1 MHSMERVYLVIL
13 WKELICL
20 IKVILYHPGQYAI
33 LKDETYKVCEST
45 YGLFEILSYREDF
58 PFRDE
63 ASVSFLKRR
72 NVHFLSDS
80 DRYTVYSGGIDNFF
94 PITTL
99 NRCEQEGLILIYNS
113 LRGIY
118 THASHLDDL
127 VINALKKL
135 DIDILLAVC
144 VDEDYVYG
152 ILSAVKDFEAVNFD
166 YGENL
171 FAFCRKFDYD
181 WKRDLP
187 DIAKCIGYKYDKY
200 VPLTYY
206 SQWFEAGVMCNKKIL
221 ASAAVYDREFFSR
234 RLAIMLIDFMK
245 DDSVKLSKVNSIK
258 NPDLRLI
265 LDELPPVAD
274 DVKRTYFLVIDVDET
289 IRSASEI
296 VEECVLGGWINKE
309 YVELFDTINALQ
321 LFKALIPDILRR
333 EMILCG

>member
-1 MHSMERVYLVIL
+1 MF
-13 WKELICL
+13 
-20 IKVILYHPGQYAI
+20 KVILYHPGQYAI

-45 YGLFEILSYREDF
+45 YRSFEILSYKEEF

-72 NVHFLSDS
+72 NVRFLSDS
-80 DRYTVYSGGIDNFF
+80 DRYTVCSGGVDNFF

-99 NRCEQEGLILIYNS
+99 NRCEQEGLILIHNS
-113 LRGIY
+113 QKGVY
-118 THASHLDDL
+118 THATHLDDL
-127 VINALKKL
+127 GINALKKL

-144 VDEDYVYG
+144 VDEDYVFG
-152 ILSAVKDFEAVNFD
+152 ILSAVKDFEPVNFSFRSSLLD
-166 YGENL
+166 
-171 FAFCRKFDYD
+171 FCLKFEYD

-206 SQWFEAGVMCNKKIL
+206 SQWFEAGIICNKKIL
-221 ASAAVYDREFFSR
+221 VSAALYDREFFSR

-258 NPDLRLI
+258 NSDLRLI
-265 LDELPPVAD
+265 LDELPSVAD

-296 VEECVLGGWINKE
+296 VEKCVLGGWIYKD
-309 YVELFDTINALQ
+309 YVELVDTINALQ

>member
-1 MHSMERVYLVIL
+1 M
-13 WKELICL
+13 
-20 IKVILYHPGQYAI
+20 IKVILYHPGQYGVFS
-33 LKDETYKVCEST
+33 DDTYHVCEDV
-45 YGLFEILSYREDF
+45 YARFEMLVGDEEF

-63 ASVSFLKRR
+63 ASIAFLKKR
-72 NVHFLSDS
+72 NCSFIEG
-80 DRYTVYSGGIDNFF
+80 DRYAIRDGADIDRVF
-94 PITTL
+94 PITYI
-99 NRCEQEGLILIYNS
+99 NRCEQEGLILISNS
-113 LRGIY
+113 QRDIY
-118 THASHLDDL
+118 THTKHLDRL

-144 VDEDYVYG
+144 VDEDDVYG
-152 ILSAVKDFEAVNFD
+152 VLSAVKDFEAVNFD

-171 FAFCRKFDYD
+171 FTFCRKFDYD

-234 RLAIMLIDFMK
+234 RLAVMLIDFMK

-296 VEECVLGGWINKE
+296 VEKCVFGGWINKE

-333 EMILCG
+333 KMILCG

>member
-1 MHSMERVYLVIL
+1 MF
-13 WKELICL
+13 
-20 IKVILYHPGQYAI
+20 KVILYHPGQYGVFS
-33 LKDETYKVCEST
+33 DDTYHVCEDV
-45 YGLFEILSYREDF
+45 YARFEMLVGNEEF

-63 ASVSFLKRR
+63 ASIAFLKKR
-72 NVHFLSDS
+72 NCSFIEG
-80 DRYTVYSGGIDNFF
+80 DRYAIRDGADIDRVF
-94 PITTL
+94 PITYI
-99 NRCEQEGLILIYNS
+99 NRCEQEGLILISNS
-113 LRGIY
+113 QRGIY
-118 THASHLDDL
+118 THTKHLDRL

-144 VDEDYVYG
+144 VDEDDVYG

-171 FAFCRKFDYD
+171 FNFCRKFEYD

-187 DIAKCIGYKYDKY
+187 DIANWIGYKYGKY

-221 ASAAVYDREFFSR
+221 ASAALYDREFFSR
-234 RLAIMLIDFMK
+234 RLAVMLIDFMK

-258 NPDLRLI
+258 NSDLRLI
-265 LDELPPVAD
+265 LDELPSVAD

-289 IRSASEI
+289 IRSERDV
-296 VEECVLGGWINKE
+296 VESCVCGGWIYKD

>member
-1 MHSMERVYLVIL
+1 MERVYLVIL

-20 IKVILYHPGQYAI
+20 IKVILYHPGQYGVFS
-33 LKDETYKVCEST
+33 DDTYHVCEDV
-45 YGLFEILSYREDF
+45 YARFEMLVGNEEF

-63 ASVSFLKRR
+63 ASIAFLKKR
-72 NVHFLSDS
+72 NCSFIEG
-80 DRYTVYSGGIDNFF
+80 DRYAIRDGADIDRVF
-94 PITTL
+94 PITYI
-99 NRCEQEGLILIYNS
+99 NRCEQEGLILIHNS
-113 LRGIY
+113 QEGVY
-118 THASHLDDL
+118 THATHLDDL

-152 ILSAVKDFEAVNFD
+152 ILSVVKDFKPVNFSFRGSLLD
-166 YGENL
+166 
-171 FAFCRKFDYD
+171 FCLKFEYD

-206 SQWFEAGVMCNKKIL
+206 SQWFEVGVMCNKKIL

-265 LDELPPVAD
+265 SDELPSVAD

-296 VEECVLGGWINKE
+296 VEKCVFGGWIYKD

>member
-1 MHSMERVYLVIL
+1 MF
-13 WKELICL
+13 
-20 IKVILYHPGQYAI
+20 KVILYHPGQYGVFS
-33 LKDETYKVCEST
+33 DDTYHVCEDV
-45 YGLFEILSYREDF
+45 YARFEMLVGNEEF

-63 ASVSFLKRR
+63 ASIAFLKKR
-72 NVHFLSDS
+72 NCSFIEG
-80 DRYTVYSGGIDNFF
+80 DRYAIRDGNDINRVF
-94 PITTL
+94 PITYI
-99 NRCEQEGLILIYNS
+99 NRCEQEGLILISNS
-113 LRGIY
+113 QRGIY
-118 THASHLDDL
+118 THTKHLDRL

-144 VDEDYVYG
+144 VDEDNVDG

-171 FAFCRKFDYD
+171 FNFCRKFEYD

-187 DIAKCIGYKYDKY
+187 DIARWIGYKYGKY

-206 SQWFEAGVMCNKKIL
+206 SQWFEANVICNKKVL
-221 ASAAVYDREFFSR
+221 MSAAVYDREFFSR
-234 RLAIMLIDFMK
+234 RLAVMLIDFMK

-265 LDELPPVAD
+265 LDELPAIAD

-289 IRSASEI
+289 IRSERDV
-296 VEECVLGGWINKE
+296 VESCAFGGWIYKD

>member
-1 MHSMERVYLVIL
+1 M
-13 WKELICL
+13 
-20 IKVILYHPGQYAI
+20 IKVILYHPGQYGVFS
-33 LKDETYKVCEST
+33 DDTYHVCEDV
-45 YGLFEILSYREDF
+45 YARFEMLVGNEEF

-63 ASVSFLKRR
+63 ASIAFLKKR
-72 NVHFLSDS
+72 NCSFIEG
-80 DRYTVYSGGIDNFF
+80 DRYAIRNGADIDRVF
-94 PITTL
+94 PITYI
-99 NRCEQEGLILIYNS
+99 NRCEQEGLILISNS
-113 LRGIY
+113 QKGIY
-118 THASHLDDL
+118 THTKHLDRL

-152 ILSAVKDFEAVNFD
+152 ILSAVKDFEAVNFSFRGGLLD
-166 YGENL
+166 
-171 FAFCRKFDYD
+171 FCLKFEYD

-200 VPLTYY
+200 IPLTYY

-234 RLAIMLIDFMK
+234 RLAVMLIDFMK

-265 LDELPPVAD
+265 LDELPSVAD

-296 VEECVLGGWINKE
+296 VEKCVFGGWIYKD
-309 YVELFDTINALQ
+309 YVELFDTINTLQ

-333 EMILCG
+333 KMILCG

>member
-1 MHSMERVYLVIL
+1 MF
-13 WKELICL
+13 
-20 IKVILYHPGQYAI
+20 KVILYHPGQYAI

-72 NVHFLSDS
+72 NVRFLSDS
-80 DRYTVYSGGIDNFF
+80 DRYTVCSGGVDNFF

-99 NRCEQEGLILIYNS
+99 NRCEQEGLILIHNS
-113 LRGIY
+113 QKGVY
-118 THASHLDDL
+118 THATHLDDL

-144 VDEDYVYG
+144 VDEDYVFG
-152 ILSAVKDFEAVNFD
+152 ILSAVKDFEPVNFSFRSSLLD
-166 YGENL
+166 
-171 FAFCRKFDYD
+171 FCLKFEYD

-206 SQWFEAGVMCNKKIL
+206 SQWFEAGIICNKKIL
-221 ASAAVYDREFFSR
+221 VSAALYDREFFSR

-245 DDSVKLSKVNSIK
+245 DESVRLSKVNSTK
-258 NPDLRLI
+258 NPDTRL
-265 LDELPPVAD
+265 LFDDLPSIAD
-274 DVKRTYFLVIDVDET
+274 NVKQTFYLIIDVDET
-289 IRSASEI
+289 IRSERDI
-296 VEECVLGGWINKE
+296 VDYCIYGGWINKE
-309 YVELFDTINALQ
+309 FIEVLGEEEVLPLFED
-321 LFKALIPDILRR
+321 LIPDILRR
-333 EMILCG
+333 RMILCG